1 MENYNMKSWKD
12 LTLKQAQEIIA
23 LDPKNYDNE
32 FLAYEVDL
40 LSIILNQDPVEIEK
54 TKSAKEILE
63 ILAEWSFLSDL
74 PKEDNTKRVFTF
86 KQNGKRYGLVDFSK
100 MTLAQMVDIEE
111 YVNGGLIENMHK
123 IMSVLYLPTKSW
135 NPFTKKYTLKEY
147 EPDPE
152 REEMFLNMDMEMVYG
167 NLIFFYIIVM
177 SYTKHIQDSLVVM
190 SKEKMKEMMKDL
202 EDDLFQM

>member
-86 KQNGKRYGLVDFSK
+86 KQNGNRYGLVDFSK